1 MSANRFT
8 FGVGRLHHLSMVR
21 DRQNVI
27 TVAFDVGFRSF
38 DIAPAYGNGINE
50 LEVGIALR
58 GKRTE
63 CEINTKFGIPVNI
76 YGSWAR
82 YLFMVRKLADKV
94 SGHSANAYQD
104 RNFSA
109 KELETSL
116 DGSLGRLRTDY
127 IDTFFV
133 HEPILKMTQNQL
145 DEIFECSER
154 MKSKGKI
161 KTIGIAGTL
170 ESIRNC
176 PSVEIFDVI
185 QIPFVDFNNADMKMW
200 HQKVI
205 LYGAYQAYK
214 AGACTDGFARFVNKS
229 MTIHP
234 ELNVIVSSTSIQT
247 IDTFSELF
255 NENN

>member
-1 MSANRFT
+1 MSAIRFT
-8 FGVGRLHHLSMVR
+8 FGVGKLHHLSMVR
-21 DRQNVI
+21 DRQSAI
-27 TVAFDVGFRSF
+27 KAAFDVGFRSF
-38 DIAPAYGNGINE
+38 DVAPAYGNGINE
-50 LEVGIALR
+50 LEIGVALR
-58 GKRTE
+58 GKRAE

-82 YLFMVRKLADKV
+82 YFFMVRKLADKV
-94 SGHSANAYQD
+94 AGHSANAYQN

-116 DGSLGRLRTDY
+116 EGSLGRLRTDY

-133 HEPILKMTQNQL
+133 HEPISRMTQNQL

-154 MKSKGKI
+154 MKRKGKI
-161 KTIGIAGTL
+161 KAIGIAGTF

-176 PSVEIFDVI
+176 PSIEIFDVI
-185 QIPFVDFNNADMKMW
+185 QMPFVDFNNADMKEW
-200 HQKVI
+200 RQKVI

-214 AGACTDGFARFVNKS
+214 AGACTDGFARFVNQS
-229 MTIHP
+229 MATHP
-234 ELNVIVSSTSIQT
+234 KLKVIVSSKSIPT

-255 NENN
+255 NENH

>member
-1 MSANRFT
+1 MSANLFT

-21 DRQNVI
+21 DRQNAI
-27 TVAFDVGFRSF
+27 TAAFDVGFRSF
-38 DIAPAYGNGINE
+38 DVAPAYGNGINE
-50 LEVGIALR
+50 LELGMALR

-82 YLFMVRKLADKV
+82 HLFMIRKLADKV
-94 SGHSANAYQD
+94 AGHSANAYQN
-104 RNFSA
+104 RNYSS
-109 KELETSL
+109 KEFETSL
-116 DGSLGRLRTDY
+116 DGSLARLRTDY

-133 HEPILKMTQNQL
+133 HEPILQMTQNQL

-161 KTIGIAGTL
+161 KAIGIAGTL

-176 PSVEIFDVI
+176 PSIEIFDVI
-185 QIPFVDFNNADMKMW
+185 QMPFADFNTAEMKMW
-200 HQKVI
+200 QQKVI

-229 MTIHP
+229 MATHP
-234 ELNVIVSSTSIQT
+234 ELKVIVSSKSIPT
-247 IDTFSELF
+247 IDTFSEFF
-255 NENN
+255 NENH